1 MSAPQAS
8 ILPMAAK
15 LLGGAAGFVWLVEFV
30 PERLKA
36 EFDVYDDMLM
46 GGGLLNVAGFG
57 GALAVDAT

>member
-1 MSAPQAS
+1 
-8 ILPMAAK
+8 MAAK